1 LVTPRLRRFR
11 FGLMAENVR
20 APGEMVELAR
30 RAEATGYATMLTR
43 DHFVKEPFGHQL
55 GPIVALAVAAEA
67 TTTLRLGSLV
77 FCNDY
82 RHPVLLA
89 QEAATLDLLSN
100 GRLELGLGAGFH
112 REEYGQAGIPFE
124 RPGLRVDRLEESLRV
139 LKGLFSDGPLTFAG
153 RHYKISDLNGFPKP
167 VQAPHPP
174 FHVAAFGPR
183 MLGIAGR
190 EADIINLQSGSLAGG
205 ALVDHP
211 ADRLP
216 EAVEERVE
224 NIRQAAGARF
234 DEIELSAFLNLVTAA
249 DRRRAAEDLARSRG
263 WTSTTP
269 EQVLSMPAI
278 VVGDTNRII
287 EELQARRERFGLAYW
302 VVSQELLHHAEP
314 LVARLAGT

>member
-1 LVTPRLRRFR
+1 LQPIAVAPGSIFVTPNLRRFR

-20 APGEMVELAR
+20 SPGEMVELAR
-30 RAEATGYATMLTR
+30 RAEATGYATILTR
-43 DHFVKEPFGHQL
+43 DHFIKEPFGHQL
-55 GPIVALAVAAEA
+55 GPIVALAMAAEA

-100 GRLELGLGAGFH
+100 GRLELGLGAGFQ

-167 VQAPHPP
+167 VQRPHPP

-190 EADIINLQSGSLAGG
+190 EADIINLQSGSSPRALQACLLGG
-205 ALVDHP
+205 VT
-211 ADRLP
+211 
-216 EAVEERVE
+216 
-224 NIRQAAGARF
+224 GA
-234 DEIELSAFLNLVTAA
+234 SAP
-249 DRRRAAEDLARSRG
+249 RRAAGRAAWRDLTAVRVRALSLRSASLFALGAKRH
-263 WTSTTP
+263 SD
-269 EQVLSMPAI
+269 SI
-278 VVGDTNRII
+278 
-287 EELQARRERFGLAYW
+287 
-302 VVSQELLHHAEP
+302 
-314 LVARLAGT
+314 